1 MSTEMTPSPES
12 TPPKSASMPTAADQR
27 ETLANAAALAEE
39 VARIVRDNGLSMR
52 FANNPREYVRVEGW
66 LTISRV
72 NNEQPHAKIESV
84 TRDPESENELIH
96 ARAWLTD
103 SRDTVVSLADGYC
116 STEERSWKDKPFYAR
131 ASMAQTRALAK
142 AMRLRHAWVMVMAG
156 YAPTPAEEMSDELFE
171 GSAGNEPGEAKVP
184 APPRA
189 EPVAPPVRKVGE
201 TGVANIAVKS
211 VSEKSGEKRDG
222 SGYVRYSIRGSD
234 GAWYTTFV
242 PKLGELAKAARE
254 KGTRVLIRYTVTD
267 YGNDVQDLRLET
279 GEPPEFKRVGA

>member
-1 MSTEMTPSPES
+1 MNPSPEA
-12 TPPKSASMPTAADQR
+12 TTAPHPAMPTAADQR

-52 FANNPREYVRVEGW
+52 FANNPREYVKVEGW

-84 TRDPESENELIH
+84 TRDPESGNELIH

-116 STEERSWKDKPFYAR
+116 STEERSWKEKPFYAR

-156 YAPTPAEEMSDELFE
+156 YAPTPAEEMSEELFE
-171 GSAGNEPGEAKVP
+171 HPAGGERSERSDFGDGPSAREPQ
-184 APPRA
+184 
-189 EPVAPPVRKVGE
+189 VARKVGE
-201 TGVANIAVKS
+201 TGLSNVVVKS
-211 VSEKSGEKRDG
+211 VSEKAGEKRDG
-222 SGYVRYSIRGSD
+222 SGYVRYSIKGSD
-234 GAWYTTFV
+234 GAWYATFV
-242 PKLGELAKAARE
+242 PKLGELAKSARE
-254 KGTRVLIRYTVTD
+254 TGARVLIRYTVTD
-267 YGNDVQDLRLET
+267 YGNDIQDLRLESS
-279 GEPPEFKRVGA
+279 EPPEFKRVGA

>member
-1 MSTEMTPSPES
+1 MPSSERIPTPDPASSPH
-12 TPPKSASMPTAADQR
+12 AAMAAAAEQR

-72 NNEQPHAKIESV
+72 NNEQPHAKIEAV
-84 TRDPESENELIH
+84 TRDPDSGAELIH

-103 SRDTVVSLADGYC
+103 ARDSVVSLADGYC

-156 YAPTPAEEMSDELFE
+156 YAPTPAEEMSEELLE
-171 GSAGNEPGEAKVP
+171 SSGAPERAAAGDSGRTEPLP
-184 APPRA
+184 Q
-189 EPVAPPVRKVGE
+189 VARKMGE
-201 TGVANIAVKS
+201 TGLSNVGVKG
-211 VSEKSGEKRDG
+211 VSEKTGEKRDG
-222 SGYVRYSIRGSD
+222 STYVRYSIKGSD
-234 GAWYTTFV
+234 GAWYTTFT
-242 PKLGELAKAARE
+242 PKLGELAKSAKESGA
-254 KGTRVLIRYTVTD
+254 RVLIRYTITD
-267 YGNDVQDLRLET
+267 YGNDIQDLRLESS
-279 GEPPEFKRVGA
+279 EPPEFKRVGA

>member
-1 MSTEMTPSPES
+1 MPQEMNPSPEATAAQHS
-12 TPPKSASMPTAADQR
+12 AMPPAADQR

-84 TRDPESENELIH
+84 TRDPESGNELIH

-116 STEERSWKDKPFYAR
+116 STEERSWRDKPFYAR

-156 YAPTPAEEMSDELFE
+156 YAPTPAEEMSEELFE
-171 GSAGNEPGEAKVP
+171 HPEPAESPAARPEA
-184 APPRA
+184 
-189 EPVAPPVRKVGE
+189 PVARKVGE
-201 TGVANIAVKS
+201 TGLSNVVVKG
-211 VSEKSGEKRDG
+211 VTEKAGEKRDG
-222 SGYVRYSIRGSD
+222 SGYVRYSIKGSD
-234 GAWYTTFV
+234 GAWYATFV
-242 PKLGELAKAARE
+242 PKLGELAKSARE
-254 KGTRVLIRYTVTD
+254 SGARVLIRYTVTD
-267 YGNDVQDLRLET
+267 YGNDIQDLRLET
-279 GEPPEFKRVGA
+279 SEPPEFKRVGA

>member
-1 MSTEMTPSPES
+1 MNPSTEAAAPQHPAM
-12 TPPKSASMPTAADQR
+12 PPAADQR
-27 ETLANAAALAEE
+27 EILANAAALAEE
-39 VARIVRDNGLSMR
+39 VARIIRDNGLSMR

-84 TRDPESENELIH
+84 TRDPENGNELIH

-156 YAPTPAEEMSDELFE
+156 YAPTPAEEMSEELFE
-171 GSAGNEPGEAKVP
+171 HPAGGERAASTDAPSGRPEPL
-184 APPRA
+184 
-189 EPVAPPVRKVGE
+189 VARKVGE
-201 TGVANIAVKS
+201 TGLSNVVVKS
-211 VSEKSGEKRDG
+211 ITEKAGEKRDG
-222 SGYVRYSIRGSD
+222 SGYVRYSIKGSD
-234 GAWYTTFV
+234 GAWYATFV
-242 PKLGELAKAARE
+242 PKLGELAKSARE
-254 KGTRVLIRYTVTD
+254 SGARVLIRYTVTD
-267 YGNDVQDLRLET
+267 YGNDIQDLRLET
-279 GEPPEFKRVGA
+279 SEPPEFKRVGA

>member
-1 MSTEMTPSPES
+1 MSTEMNPAPEPTPAPTPSM
-12 TPPKSASMPTAADQR
+12 PPAADQK
-27 ETLANAAALAEE
+27 EILANAAALAEE

-84 TRDPESENELIH
+84 TRDPDSDRELIH

-103 SRDTVVSLADGYC
+103 GRDNVVSMADGYC

-156 YAPTPAEEMSDELFE
+156 YAPTPAEEMSEDLFE
-171 GSAGNEPGEAKVP
+171 PEQQHPVP
-184 APPRA
+184 APAAAA
-189 EPVAPPVRKVGE
+189 EPPAPRRAVGE
-201 TGVANIAVKS
+201 TGMSNVAVKT
-211 VSEKSGEKRDG
+211 VSEKTGEKRDG
-222 SGYVRYSIRGSD
+222 SPYCRYSIKGSD

-242 PKLGELAKAARE
+242 AKLGELAKSARDT
-254 KGTRVLIRYTVTD
+254 GSRVLIRYTVTD
-267 YGNDVQDLRLET
+267 YGNDVQDLRLESSE
-279 GEPPEFKRVGA
+279 GPQFKRVGA

>member
-1 MSTEMTPSPES
+1 MVSDMTPAPEP
-12 TPPKSASMPTAADQR
+12 TPQHPAMPAAADQR

-52 FANNPREYVRVEGW
+52 FANNAREYVRVEGW

-84 TRDPESENELIH
+84 TRDPESDNELIH

-103 SRDTVVSLADGYC
+103 ARDTVVSMADGYC

-156 YAPTPAEEMSDELFE
+156 YAPTPAEEMSEELFE
-171 GSAGNEPGEAKVP
+171 SGAAPERP
-184 APPRA
+184 AP
-189 EPVAPPVRKVGE
+189 VDVPPPQPSRKLGE
-201 TGVANIAVKS
+201 TGVSNVAVKA
-211 VSEKSGEKRDG
+211 VSEKAGEKRDG
-222 SGYVRYSIRGSD
+222 SPYVRFSIKGSD
-234 GAWYTTFV
+234 GSWYTTFA
-242 PKLGELAKAARE
+242 PKLGELAKSAKDSGA
-254 KGTRVLIRYTVTD
+254 RVLIRYAVTE
-267 YGNDVQDLRLET
+267 YGNDIQDLRLESS
-279 GEPPEFKRVGA
+279 EPPEFKRVGA

>member
-1 MSTEMTPSPES
+1 MSTEPLPAAEPSPS
-12 TPPKSASMPTAADQR
+12 GNPTMPPAADQR
-27 ETLANAAALAEE
+27 EILANAAALAEE

-84 TRDPESENELIH
+84 TRDPESGVELIH

-103 SRDTVVSLADGYC
+103 GRDTVVSLADGYC

-156 YAPTPAEEMSDELFE
+156 YAPTPAEEMSEDLFE
-171 GSAGNEPGEAKVP
+171 TPHPSEVHESTQPRTESAA
-184 APPRA
+184 AR
-189 EPVAPPVRKVGE
+189 RIGE
-201 TGVANIAVKS
+201 TGLSNVSVRN
-211 VSEKSGEKRDG
+211 VSEKTGEKRDG
-222 SGYVRYSIRGSD
+222 SPYCRYSIKGSD
-234 GAWYTTFV
+234 GAWYTTFAS
-242 PKLGELAKAARE
+242 KLGELAKTARE
-254 KGTRVLIRYTVTD
+254 SGARVLIRYTVTD
-267 YGNDVQDLRLET
+267 YGNDIQDLRLESS
-279 GEPPEFKRVGA
+279 EPPEFKRVGA